1 MKLDSNILC
10 IYGLDLNQLLENQM
24 IGVFYS
30 NGKVPEYQK
39 NPSKISTNQ
48 QSDSFGP
55 LENYLMQRG
64 SEYLMCPIFK

>member
-39 NPSKISTNQ
+39 TRPKSQLINNQ
-48 QSDSFGP
+48 TALDHWKT
-55 LENYLMQRG
+55 
-64 SEYLMCPIFK
+64 I